1 MKEAEA
7 FEKVFSRDHKTPL
20 FKDVSL
26 ADEAVV
32 DGGKSISLGVRPS
45 SHRDLGDN
53 KNRIAKGCKFETFL

>member
-7 FEKVFSRDHKTPL
+7 FEKVFGRDHKTPL

-45 SHRDLGDN
+45 SHRDLANLYLLGLGQGVG
-53 KNRIAKGCKFETFL
+53 R